1 MRGCVHIA
9 ADEIPYGTV
18 ISVPTRY
25 NANTNMAFDK
35 CSCFINIPIKKQIV
49 GHELESGLVQFH
61 FSECGRSPSVCHNLG
76 PMHKSNELWVNLS
89 MYTIRYHFFF
99 FFFVQHAK
107 GHQDRKGGREIMC
120 SLIPRKTMHI
130 NLDLMMLKLFR
141 IIGIYTE
148 KGATL

>member
-1 MRGCVHIA
+1 MWLISSNALQIFVSFGFQLHCCCTYYCFILYLSPDLSFASAVRGCVHIA

-18 ISVPTRY
+18 ISGPTRY
-25 NANTNMAFDK
+25 HTNTNMAFDK
-35 CSCFINIPIKKQIV
+35 CNCFINIPIKKQIV

-99 FFFVQHAK
+99 FF
-107 GHQDRKGGREIMC
+107 C
-120 SLIPRKTMHI
+120 
-130 NLDLMMLKLFR
+130 
-141 IIGIYTE
+141 
-148 KGATL
+148 ATC